1 MTDTST
7 WYVTPNDLKPE
18 FNIAADDNSKNRRL
32 EEICEGVSRA
42 IESDRGTRYWVPDDN
57 EVWYF
62 RGLARWNKIHIGA
75 FVSVAEVATDAIGAG
90 TYTVWDAA
98 DYYLSPANAVLQG
111 LPYTE
116 IERTPQTTKQFSPL
130 PRGIRVTG
138 KSGFSA
144 EVPAVIEEAA
154 LLIALRA
161 YERPRTPLGTST
173 RTSLGGKTV
182 YHSLLADPDIRDL
195 LDAVPGYRKFGAL

>member
-1 MTDTST
+1 MTTARI
-7 WYVTPNDLKPE
+7 E
-18 FNIAADDNSKNRRL
+18 RL

-42 IESDRGTRYWVPDDN
+42 IDADRGTRYWSAGRQRGSGI
-57 EVWYF
+57 F

-116 IERTPQTTKQFSPL
+116 IERTPQTTKAILTAAAWRTRDRQVGIFGRSAG
-130 PRGIRVTG
+130 RHRGSRFADSTAGIRET
-138 KSGFSA
+138 A
-144 EVPAVIEEAA
+144 YT
-154 LLIALRA
+154 LRA
-161 YERPRTPLGTST
+161 RLRA
-173 RTSLGGKTV
+173 RRLGGQNN
-182 YHSLLADPDIRDL
+182 LPQP
-195 LDAVPGYRKFGAL
+195 PG